1 MALTITN
8 ATLTNPAD
16 KTEIQENFTD
26 VVNKFS
32 AGITTSDCSASAAF
46 TNAQLANSY
55 YEFCINMWV
64 QDRDAAP
71 AGEELIYYYPLPNV
85 ATDGPYTI
93 VACDYYIADSGTAGN
108 TAVTIASGTV
118 AGGVFDTA
126 TDTLHVNAQNIAA
139 GGANEDVVGTFTVAD
154 STIPGAAGNRVLRM
168 LVTLATNALSED
180 GSMLSVT
187 LKLKR
192 QLRS

>member
-1 MALTITN
+1 MALTLTN
-8 ATLTNPAD
+8 PTLTNPAD

-26 VVNKFS
+26 VANKFNAGLTTADFS
-32 AGITTSDCSASAAF
+32 ATAGIT
-46 TNAQLANSY
+46 NGQLANSY
-55 YEFCINMWV
+55 YEFTVNLWV

-71 AGEELIYYYPLPNV
+71 AGEELIYYYPLPNL

-93 VACDYYIADSGTAGN
+93 VACDYYIADSGTASS
-108 TAVTIASGTV
+108 TTVSVASGTV
-118 AGGVFDTA
+118 AAGVFSGT
-126 TDTLHVNAQNIAA
+126 TTHVNAQSIAA
-139 GGANEDVVGTFTVAD
+139 GGANEDVVGTFTLAN
-154 STIPGAAGNRVLRM
+154 STIPASANNRVLR
-168 LVTLATNALSED
+168 LIVSALATNALTED